1 MKTKA
6 VIFDLDGTLWD
17 ARENIC
23 KAWNKVLSENYPQA
37 RTIAADEFTAQMG
50 KLLPDIGDEL
60 LDWLDK
66 EERVR
71 ALELCC
77 EGENSYLV
85 TAGGK
90 LFDKEVETLEKLSK
104 KYQLFIVSNCQS
116 GYIETFLLSMRMER
130 FFADRLCSGQ
140 TGLVKGE
147 NIKKLI
153 ERNENIETAVY
164 VGDTDLDRQAAELAG
179 VPFIW
184 ASYGFGTAEK
194 YDAEA
199 KSFDMLPELC
209 DGLVKRELL

>member
-23 KAWNKVLSENYPQA
+23 AAWNKVLAENYPQA
-37 RTIAADEFTAQMG
+37 RRIPEEDFTSQMG

-66 EERVR
+66 SERER
-71 ALELCC
+71 ALGLCC
-77 EGENSYLV
+77 EYENRYLAA
-85 TAGGK
+85 AGGK
-90 LFDKEVETLEKLSK
+90 LFDSEKETLERLTE

-116 GYIETFLLSMRMER
+116 GYIETFLLSMSMEHY
-130 FFADRLCSGQ
+130 FADRLCSGQ

-147 NIKKLI
+147 NIKKII
-153 ERNENIETAVY
+153 ERNNIEKAVY
-164 VGDTDLDRQAAELAG
+164 VGDTDLDRQAADAAG
-179 VPFIW
+179 IPFIW
-184 ASYGFGTAEK
+184 ASYGFGKAEK

-209 DGLVKRELL
+209 ALLEERRLL